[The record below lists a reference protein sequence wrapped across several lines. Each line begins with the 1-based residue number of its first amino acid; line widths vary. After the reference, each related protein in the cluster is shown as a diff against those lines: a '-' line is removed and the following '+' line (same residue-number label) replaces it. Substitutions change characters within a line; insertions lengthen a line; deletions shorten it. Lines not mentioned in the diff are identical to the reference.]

1 MLEMEGAWSGG
12 SPSPHSVLCSVQVL
26 YQQTSDQYVT
36 VSQGGAVVVWDGKDM
51 SPLHTSQLRSRV
63 APRDLWV
70 TDVVLLANANKV
82 TFSPQLAGAL
92 LFPQP
97 SIPTSVLS

>member
-1 MLEMEGAWSGG
+1 M
-12 SPSPHSVLCSVQVL
+12 
-26 YQQTSDQYVT
+26 
-36 VSQGGAVVVWDGKDM
+36 VVWDGKDM

-82 TFSPQLAGAL
+82 IFSPQLA
-92 LFPQP
+92 
-97 SIPTSVLS
+97 